1 MMRGAALWLLITIK
15 TFSVFWKVG
24 GGKNQPFEAWSKW
37 WGMVGGHEW
46 YRLVSTCSV
55 VVWSIWDITQ
65 KKLLFFLNKLH
76 HHPPLLK
83 SFFKKKTCLKGLTS
97 KNKEKDLLINFIQ
110 VMLLHVMATRVLSL
124 LGVWM
129 LAFHILW
136 SVCMQL
142 FFV

>member
-1 MMRGAALWLLITIK
+1 
-15 TFSVFWKVG
+15 
-24 GGKNQPFEAWSKW
+24 
-37 WGMVGGHEW
+37 
-46 YRLVSTCSV
+46 
-55 VVWSIWDITQ
+55 
-65 KKLLFFLNKLH
+65 
-76 HHPPLLK
+76 
-83 SFFKKKTCLKGLTS
+83 
-97 KNKEKDLLINFIQ
+97 

>member
-1 MMRGAALWLLITIK
+1 MTPHNYKNIQCVLKG
-15 TFSVFWKVG
+15 G

-55 VVWSIWDITQ
+55 VVRSIWDITQ

-83 SFFKKKTCLKGLTS
+83 SFLKKKTCLKGLTS
-97 KNKEKDLLINFIQ
+97 KNKKKDLLINFIQ

-142 FFV
+142 FFI